1 MYEVALLKYDEV
13 KFLLVPEVADHFRTM
28 GLGEIDF
35 GILKKELI
43 EGIQEDNSAVF
54 VLKKDSVIVGGLSAS
69 INQYLNGKLHAEQSF
84 VYINK
89 RHRGAYLK
97 LIRACEEW
105 AADSGAHILSAS
117 VLLRENA
124 KSQSKLL
131 ESLKYK
137 PLDIYYTKEI
147 R

>member
-1 MYEVALLKYDEV
+1 MYIVDKLKYDEINH
-13 KFLLVPEVADHFRTM
+13 LLVPEVADHFRTM

-35 GILKKELI
+35 NILRKELI

-54 VLKKDSVIVGGLSAS
+54 VLKKDDIIVGGLSAS
-69 INQYLNGKLHAEQSF
+69 INTYLNGKLHAEQRF

-89 RHRGAYLK
+89 QHRGAYLK
-97 LIRACEEW
+97 LMRAFEKW
-105 AADSGAHILSAS
+105 ATGLGAHILSTS

-124 KSQSKLL
+124 KAQSKLL
-131 ESLKYK
+131 ETLKYK
-137 PLDIYYTKEI
+137 PLDIYYTKET